1 MELVRGSNLGD
12 IRQSCWQKV
21 EKGSQDIVSLL
32 AELSTFVQVALPGS
46 HFPICMSGQ
55 GNCLWVGD
63 KGGNLHLVDT
73 TDDAFEVTPVS

>member
-1 MELVRGSNLGD
+1 MVIYDRAAGKKLKKVLNTFYELDFTCCG
-12 IRQSCWQKV
+12 
-21 EKGSQDIVSLL
+21 
-32 AELSTFVQVALPGS
+32 VQVALPGS
-46 HFPICMSGQ
+46 HFPICMSWQ